1 MLTDVVWNSQD
12 VLALT
17 TGFPDQGHIPVLKL
31 HSYFRS
37 SASYRCRIALNLKGL
52 VYELAFVH
60 LVRDGGQQLQPA
72 YRALNPQALLPTL
85 EHDGRVLT
93 QSLAIV
99 EYLDEVWPQPPLLPS
114 DPGTRAKVRA
124 FALAIASDTGPVNNL
139 RVLRYLKR
147 TMRQDQAAID
157 AWYRYWSQSGLK
169 ACEAL
174 LPSVAQPFC
183 FGDTP
188 TLADIVLV
196 PQMYNARLFR
206 TDLSEVPRLVAI
218 DAACRALPAF
228 ADAAPD
234 AQPDAM

>member
-1 MLTDVVWNSQD
+1 
-12 VLALT
+12 
-17 TGFPDQGHIPVLKL
+17 VLKL

-37 SASYRCRIALNLKGL
+37 SASYRCRIALNLKG
-52 VYELAFVH
+52 VAYELAFVS
-60 LVRDGGQQLQPA
+60 LVSQGGQQHSPA

-99 EYLDEVWPQPPLLPS
+99 EYLDEVWPQPPLLPG
-114 DPGTRAKVRA
+114 DAGMRAKVRA

-147 TMRQDQAAID
+147 AMGQSQAGID
-157 AWYRYWSQSGLK
+157 AWYRHWSQGGLK
-169 ACEAL
+169 ACESL
-174 LPSVAQPFC
+174 LPAAPHRFC
-183 FGDTP
+183 FGEHP
-188 TLADIVLV
+188 TLADVVLV
-196 PQMYNARLFR
+196 PQMYNARLFK
-206 TDLSEVPRLVAI
+206 TDLSEVPRLDAI

-234 AQPDAM
+234 VQPDAI

>member
-1 MLTDVVWNSQD
+1 
-12 VLALT
+12 
-17 TGFPDQGHIPVLKL
+17 VLKL
-31 HSYFRS
+31 HGYFRS

-52 VYELAFVH
+52 AYEMAFVH
-60 LVRDGGQQLQPA
+60 LVRDGGQQLSSG

-93 QSLAIV
+93 QSLAII
-99 EYLDEVWPQPPLLPS
+99 EYLDEVWPRPRLLPA
-114 DPGTRAKVRA
+114 DAELRAKVRA

-147 TMRQDQAAID
+147 TLRQDQSAID
-157 AWYRYWSQSGLK
+157 AWYRHWSQTGLE

-174 LPSVAQPFC
+174 LGDAPHRFC
-183 FGDTP
+183 FGDEP

-196 PQMYNARLFR
+196 PQMYNARLFK
-206 TDLSEVPRLVAI
+206 TDLSSVPRLVAI

-234 AQPDAM
+234 VQPDAT

>member
-1 MLTDVVWNSQD
+1 
-12 VLALT
+12 
-17 TGFPDQGHIPVLKL
+17 VLKL

-52 VYELAFVH
+52 AYEMAFVH
-60 LVRDGGQQLQPA
+60 LVRDGGQQLSSG

-93 QSLAIV
+93 QSLAII
-99 EYLDEVWPQPPLLPS
+99 EYLDEVWPHPRLLPE
-114 DPGTRAKVRA
+114 DAGLRARVRA

-147 TMRQDQAAID
+147 TMGQDQVAID
-157 AWYRYWSQSGLK
+157 GWYRHWSQSGLK

-174 LPSVAQPFC
+174 LPAAPQRFC
-183 FGDTP
+183 FGDEP

-228 ADAAPD
+228 ADAAPE
-234 AQPDAM
+234 AQPDAT

>member
-1 MLTDVVWNSQD
+1 M
-12 VLALT
+12 
-17 TGFPDQGHIPVLKL
+17 LKL
-31 HSYFRS
+31 HGYFRS

-52 VYELAFVH
+52 AYEMAFVH
-60 LVRDGGQQLQPA
+60 LVRDGGQQLSSG

-85 EHDGRVLT
+85 EHNGRVLT
-93 QSLAIV
+93 QSLAII
-99 EYLDEVWPQPPLLPS
+99 EYLDEVWPRPRLLPG
-114 DPGTRAKVRA
+114 DAELRAKVRA

-147 TMRQDQAAID
+147 TMQQDQSAID
-157 AWYRYWSQSGLK
+157 AWYRHWSQTGLE

-174 LPSVAQPFC
+174 LGDAAHRFC
-183 FGDTP
+183 FGDEP

-196 PQMYNARLFR
+196 PQMYNARLFK
-206 TDLSEVPRLVAI
+206 TDLSRVPRLVAI

-234 AQPDAM
+234 VQPDAT

>member
-1 MLTDVVWNSQD
+1 M
-12 VLALT
+12 
-17 TGFPDQGHIPVLKL
+17 LKL
-31 HSYFRS
+31 HGYFRS

-52 VYELAFVH
+52 AYEMAFVH
-60 LVRDGGQQLQPA
+60 LVRDGGQQLSSG

-93 QSLAIV
+93 QSLAII
-99 EYLDEVWPQPPLLPS
+99 EYLDEVWPRPRLLPA
-114 DPGTRAKVRA
+114 DAELRAKVRA

-147 TMRQDQAAID
+147 TLRQDQSAID
-157 AWYRYWSQSGLK
+157 AWYRHWSQTGLE

-174 LPSVAQPFC
+174 LGDAPHRFC
-183 FGDTP
+183 FGDEP

-196 PQMYNARLFR
+196 PQMYNARLFK
-206 TDLSEVPRLVAI
+206 TDLSSVPRLVAI

-234 AQPDAM
+234 VQPDAT